1 MHSTDGATGED
12 PGADDTGPR
21 VTRVGADGDEGD
33 DEDDDGDEE
42 GDGGYTGCVGDLEF
56 FLAVGEDDGE
66 GTDEVL
72 EGSLRVSSLRRTGG

>member
-1 MHSTDGATGED
+1 VHSADGAAGED
-12 PGADDTGPR
+12 ARTDDAGPR
-21 VTRVGADGDEGD
+21 VARVGADGDERE

-42 GDGGYTGCVGDLEF
+42 GDSGYAGCVGDLEF

-72 EGSLRVSSLRRTGG
+72 EASLRVRSSRRTGG